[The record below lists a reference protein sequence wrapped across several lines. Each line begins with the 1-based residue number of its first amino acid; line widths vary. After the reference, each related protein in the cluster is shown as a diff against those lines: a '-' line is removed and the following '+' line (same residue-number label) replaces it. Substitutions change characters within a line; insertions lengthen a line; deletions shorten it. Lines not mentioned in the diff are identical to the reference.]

1 MSTRFL
7 STILAGCLLTLPP
20 GIAIAIDLETV
31 MGEWAID
38 AESCAESRLTFTIDF
53 VHEALVAE
61 DGRWQS
67 LATAPFSIEDNAVII
82 HARDADGAALDQRL
96 QVVTAER
103 DRLVLRTE
111 DAARAELAGTDTLE
125 LVRCP
130 AY

>member
-1 MSTRFL
+1 MQRQLAAVMLAFL
-7 STILAGCLLTLPP
+7 PGLA
-20 GIAIAIDLETV
+20 AAIDLETV

-38 AESCAESRLTFTIDF
+38 ADSCAESRLTFTIDF
-53 VHEALVAE
+53 MHEALVAE

-67 LATAPFSIEDNAVII
+67 LGAAEFSIDGDTLII
-82 HARDADGAALDQRL
+82 QAESPTGGAAEQRL

-103 DRLVLRTE
+103 DRLVLRN
-111 DAARAELAGTDTLE
+111 DNADHAELVGTDTLE